1 MSFTVYKSSA
11 GSGKTY
17 TLVKEYLKLVINK
30 PDEFRHIL
38 AITFTNKA
46 ANEMKSRIVQYL
58 KELSEPELNRNST
71 TIKTLLP
78 ELVDVLNLQENIV
91 SDRAKKTLELILHN
105 YAEFAIS
112 TIDSFFH
119 KIVRTFAFDLEIP
132 LNFEVELDTEK
143 LINQAVDILIS
154 RVGNDKDLTRALVDF
169 TISKTEN
176 DKSWHI
182 ENDLQNHAKLLFSE
196 DSETNIDKLKKLTVN
211 DFIELKKKIY
221 SYLKNYENLITTSA
235 KEAILL
241 INENNIPIDAFYYG
255 KSGIGSYF
263 LNLSNG
269 RFDKAKPNSNVS
281 KTIDEDKWTGGKT
294 DDSDRISIEKIK
306 NVLIEKFNQIQEIIE
321 SGNEKYII
329 YSLLYK
335 NIFPIAVLNEIEK
348 IISEINAEENKV
360 PISEFN
366 KRISNVIIE
375 ESVPFIYERIGEKY
389 HNFLIDEFQD
399 TSVLQ
404 WQNLIPLID
413 NSLANNNFNM
423 IVGDGKQAIYR
434 WRSGDIEQFQ
444 KLPEINI
451 SNKNLILKE
460 RENSLKRH
468 YETKKLDTNYRS
480 KKEIVDF
487 NNEFFDI
494 ISKKIPVPFNSIYDE
509 SSQLVNKNNK
519 GGFIQIQFAN
529 KSENLEEQN
538 IEKIIEIIDNLLIDN
553 FQLKDIAILCRSN
566 KNASYIARNLITA
579 NFNVISSESLLLSS
593 SPKVS
598 FIIACIK
605 FLLEPNEDVIKTEI
619 INFLSQTKKIQKTEF
634 ESFILKNSST
644 NKKQQ
649 LFIKKIEDNFNGF
662 SFTRLKNLTIYEIC
676 EELIRIFNLNSDV
689 DPYLQFFLDNAL
701 EFSIKNNSNISDF
714 VDWWEESKNK
724 LSIIVP
730 EGLDAV
736 NIMTIHKAKGLQFP
750 AVIYPFASD
759 KLKSTKSNLW
769 TDFNDD
775 ELSELTTILLP
786 TNKSLEETQF
796 SELYTDERNKSLID
810 LINMLYVVMTRPTD
824 RLYII
829 SSTPSKTPDINSIPN
844 ALAYFLNSKE
854 LWEQNL
860 ENYEFGIKQNFSSEK
875 IMSENYSLN
884 SFISADWKTKILLS
898 TQAPESWDIEDP
910 SRNQEWGN
918 LIHLVLSKIID
929 YSESENVLENLF
941 QQGIIDKNEKSALT
955 EKLKQIFSKA
965 EIKVFFDKGLNIKN
979 EIDILLPNGKTFR
992 PDRVIL
998 EKEKAIII
1006 DYKTGQALESHKN
1019 QLDKY
1024 ADFLLEMGYSNIEKH
1039 LIYIDK
1045 DIELVTL

>member
-58 KELSEPELNRNST
+58 KELSEPELNQDST
-71 TIKTLLP
+71 TIKYLLP
-78 ELVDVLNLQENIV
+78 ELVNALNLREEIIYKRSKQ
-91 SDRAKKTLELILHN
+91 TLELILHN

-143 LINQAVDILIS
+143 LINQSVDILIS

-169 TISKTEN
+169 TLSKTEN

-182 ENDLQNHAKLLFSE
+182 ESDLAKHAKQLFDE
-196 DSETNIDKLKKLTVN
+196 DSQKNIDKLKKLSVY
-211 DFIELKKKIY
+211 DFIEFKKKIY
-221 SYLKNYENLITTSA
+221 SSLKIYENLITSTA
-235 KEAILL
+235 EEASSL
-241 INENNIPIDAFYYG
+241 INQNNIPTDTFFHG
-255 KSGIGSYF
+255 KTGIGNYF
-263 LNLSNG
+263 HHLSQG
-269 RFDKAKPNSNVS
+269 RFDKTAPNSFVS
-281 KTIDEDKWTGGKT
+281 KTIEEDKWYSAKA
-294 DDSDRISIEKIK
+294 DSEDKMSIDSIK
-306 NVLIEKFNQIQEIIE
+306 SKLIEIFNNLQSIIE

-348 IISEINAEENKV
+348 IISEKNADENKV

-389 HNFLIDEFQD
+389 HHFLIDEFQD

-413 NSLANNNFNM
+413 NSLADNNFNM
-423 IVGDGKQAIYR
+423 VVGDGKQAIYR
-434 WRSGDIEQFQ
+434 WRSGDVEQFQ

-451 SNKNLILKE
+451 INKNQILQE

-487 NNEFFDI
+487 NNDFFDV
-494 ISKKIPVPFNSIYDE
+494 ISKKIPQPYDSIYDE
-509 SSQLVNKNNK
+509 SSQLVRENND
-519 GGFIQIQFAN
+519 GGYIQIQFAD
-529 KSENLEEQN
+529 KSENFQEQN
-538 IEKIIEIIDNLLIDN
+538 IEKTIEIITDLLLDN

-566 KNASYIARNLITA
+566 KNASYIARNLIA
-579 NFNVISSESLLLSS
+579 ADFNVISSESLLLST

-598 FIIACIK
+598 FIISFIK
-605 FLLEPNEDVIKTEI
+605 FLLEPNDEVIKTEI
-619 INFLSQTKKIQKTEF
+619 INFLSKTNKISETEF
-634 ESFILKNSST
+634 ISFLIDSSEKEQLKV
-644 NKKQQ
+644 
-649 LFIKKIEDNFNGF
+649 FIKFIENNFDGF
-662 SFTRLKNLTIYEIC
+662 SYSLLKNLTNYEIC

-689 DPYLQFFLDNAL
+689 DPYLQFFLDNVL

-730 EGLDAV
+730 EGLNAV

-750 AVIYPFASD
+750 VVIYPFASE
-759 KLKSTKSNLW
+759 KAKNTKNNLW
-769 TDFNDD
+769 TDFSDR
-775 ELSELTTILLP
+775 ELPGLNTILLP
-786 TNKSLEETQF
+786 TSKSLEETQF
-796 SELYTDERNKSLID
+796 SELYADERSKSLLD
-810 LINMLYVVMTRPTD
+810 LINTLYVVMTRPTD

-829 SSTPSKTPDINSIPN
+829 SSTPSKSFTEINSIPN
-844 ALAYFLNSKE
+844 ALAYYLNAKD
-854 LWEQNL
+854 LWIQEQ
-860 ENYEFGIKQNFSSEK
+860 ETYEFGIKQNFISEK
-875 IMSENYSLN
+875 TKDVNYTLK
-884 SFISADWKTKILLS
+884 SFISADWKNKILLS
-898 TQAPESWDIEDP
+898 IKAPESWDIEDP
-910 SRNQEWGN
+910 SKNQDWGN
-918 LIHLVLSKIID
+918 LIHLVLSKITD

-941 QQGIIDKNEKSALT
+941 QQGIIDKEQISSIS
-955 EKLKQIFSKA
+955 EKLEQLFSYP
-965 EIKVFFDKGLNIKN
+965 EIKVFFEQGLITKN

-1006 DYKTGQALESHKN
+1006 DYKTAKPIESHKN

-1024 ADFLLEMGYSNIEKH
+1024 AGTLFEMGFLNIEKYI
-1039 LIYIDK
+1039 IYIEK
-1045 DIELVTL
+1045 SIKLVSF